1 MTLHSIIQMMKHNTA
16 HIVRFKLKAKCLVLI
31 LLAAFAIYADTAQA
45 QMRWNSA
52 YQNYIDEYKDLAIE
66 QMLKHRIPASITLAQ
81 GLLES
86 GAGRS
91 SLATRGNNHF
101 GIKCHDWKGASMR
114 RDDDAPNECFRVY
127 DSPRESYE
135 DHSKFLQRKR
145 YQRLFSLSITDYKG
159 WARGLKACGYATNPR
174 YAEQLISVI
183 ELYKLHQYD
192 KAKNYDKFRL
202 EHSGGA
208 IGLTH
213 AIYSYNKNYY
223 IKVRKGDT
231 LNGISKE
238 VGISVRKLAKYNEID
253 RDAILHPGDVI
264 YMKKKQ
270 KHATKEYKKRTHRVR
285 AGESMYSIAQFYG
298 MRLKYLYKKNN
309 LDPDYTPRIGDELV
323 VY

>member
-1 MTLHSIIQMMKHNTA
+1 MTIQRIIIHA
-16 HIVRFKLKAKCLVLI
+16 LKAKWHALLVI
-31 LLAAFAIYADTAQA
+31 AAIALSVTTAQA
-45 QMRWNSA
+45 QMRWNST
-52 YQNYIDEYKDLAIE
+52 YQNYIDEYKDIAIE

-101 GIKCHDWKGASMR
+101 GIKCHDWTGPSMR

-127 DSPRESYE
+127 SSPRESYE

-174 YAEQLISVI
+174 YAEQLIGII
-183 ELYKLHQYD
+183 ELYNLDKFD

-202 EHSGGA
+202 QHTGGA
-208 IGLTH
+208 TALTH
-213 AIYSYNKNYY
+213 VIYSYNKNYY
-223 IKVRKGDT
+223 VKVRKGDT
-231 LNGISKE
+231 LNDISKE

-253 RDAILHPGDVI
+253 RDAILRPGDVI

-270 KHATKEYKKRTHRVR
+270 KHATKEYKKRPHRVR
-285 AGESMYSIAQFYG
+285 AGESMYSIAQTYG
-298 MRLKYLYKKNN
+298 MRLKYLYKKNH
-309 LDPDYTPRIGDELV
+309 LDPDYTPRVGDQLV

>member
-1 MTLHSIIQMMKHNTA
+1 MTIQRIIIHA
-16 HIVRFKLKAKCLVLI
+16 LKAKWHALLVI
-31 LLAAFAIYADTAQA
+31 AAIALSVTTAQA
-45 QMRWNSA
+45 QMRWNST
-52 YQNYIDEYKDLAIE
+52 YQNYIDEYKDIAIE

-101 GIKCHDWKGASMR
+101 GIKCHDWTGPSMR

-127 DSPRESYE
+127 SSPRESYE

-174 YAEQLISVI
+174 YAEQLIGII
-183 ELYKLHQYD
+183 ELYNLDKFD
-192 KAKNYDKFRL
+192 KAKSYDKFRL
-202 EHSGGA
+202 QHTGGA
-208 IGLTH
+208 TALTH
-213 AIYSYNKNYY
+213 VIYSYNKNYY
-223 IKVRKGDT
+223 VKVRKGDT

-253 RDAILHPGDVI
+253 RDAILRPGDVI

-270 KHATKEYKKRTHRVR
+270 KHATKEYKKRSHRVR
-285 AGESMYSIAQFYG
+285 AGESMYSIAQTYG
-298 MRLKYLYKKNN
+298 MRLKYLYKKNH
-309 LDPDYTPRIGDELV
+309 LDPDYTPRVGDQLV

>member
-1 MTLHSIIQMMKHNTA
+1 MTIQRIIIHA
-16 HIVRFKLKAKCLVLI
+16 LKAKWHALLVI
-31 LLAAFAIYADTAQA
+31 AAIALSVTTAQA
-45 QMRWNSA
+45 QMRWNST
-52 YQNYIDEYKDLAIE
+52 YQNYIDEYKDIAIE

-101 GIKCHDWKGASMR
+101 GIKCHDWTGPSMR

-127 DSPRESYE
+127 SSPRESYE

-159 WARGLKACGYATNPR
+159 WAHGLKACGYATNPR
-174 YAEQLISVI
+174 YAEQLIGII
-183 ELYKLHQYD
+183 ELYNLDKFD

-202 EHSGGA
+202 QHTGGA
-208 IGLTH
+208 TALTH
-213 AIYSYNKNYY
+213 VIYSYNKNYY
-223 IKVRKGDT
+223 VKVRKGDT
-231 LNGISKE
+231 LNDISKE

-253 RDAILHPGDVI
+253 RDAILRPGDVI

-270 KHATKEYKKRTHRVR
+270 KHATKEYKKRPHRVR
-285 AGESMYSIAQFYG
+285 AGESMYSIAQTYG
-298 MRLKYLYKKNN
+298 MRLKYLYKKNH
-309 LDPDYTPRIGDELV
+309 LDPDYTPRVGDELV